1 MGHYEPESYASE
13 AAAPGLEAKSK
24 RRGVMSLAS
33 VFVVV
38 VPGRSRPY
46 ATSSASALGMTLRI
60 CITDK
65 AEGARPTKFLQ
76 NLNEE
81 GMAVTVPVTSG
92 SEVAVSLPLLL
103 AHRCQNDIHFHRWC
117 RT

>member
-13 AAAPGLEAKSK
+13 AAAPGLEAKST

-46 ATSSASALGMTLRI
+46 ATSSALARI

-81 GMAVTVPVTSG
+81 GVAVTVPVTSG